1 MFSKNIT
8 IDHLG
13 QIIIE
18 LGDYF
23 SFPKN
28 FEKLFS
34 GDDNDFDSVF
44 KISFADN
51 PFHKLNY
58 TIKMVSYTT
67 SKIVGTKRA
76 KKMEEKSIKELVGTT
91 VKEFEDLY
99 WHGTNANKTPHI
111 IIFKITFRDP
121 WSVSV
126 NKTDV
131 LNIKICK

>member
-34 GDDNDFDSVF
+34 GDDNEFDSVF

-58 TIKMVSYTT
+58 TIEMVSYTA
-67 SKIVGTKRA
+67 SKIIGVKRG
-76 KKMEEKSIKELVGTT
+76 KKIGESSIKELLGSSY
-91 VKEFEDLY
+91 KEFTDSNRY
-99 WHGTNANKTPHI
+99 INNITKTSHI
-111 IIFKITFRDP
+111 LVFDIIFDNP
-121 WSVSV
+121 
-126 NKTDV
+126 
-131 LNIKICK
+131 